1 MKKINCISIK
11 SLALIV
17 LGSFFTAG
25 NAIAEV
31 RLWVSA
37 NTTNG
42 AIGVGGRTG
51 VDSFCD
57 GDGDKPTV
65 ASSVT
70 RAFIS
75 VNGGD
80 QIANMPTNYSIPTAE
95 QIFQLDGTTVIA
107 SNYAALLN
115 TGSVAL
121 LTFVD
126 PLNGTTFTGSDAV
139 GNATANTC
147 NGWTDAT
154 AGQNSNF
161 GIGGDTGT
169 SYLGPGSTTTCNA
182 VVRLYCITYS
192 VAPASVSASPLEW

>member
-1 MKKINCISIK
+1 MKIINNTSIK
-11 SLALIV
+11 SFILIV

-31 RLWVSA
+31 RLWVST

-42 AIGVGGRTG
+42 AVGVGGRTG

-57 GDGDKPTV
+57 GDGNKPAV
-65 ASSVT
+65 ASSAT

-75 VNGGD
+75 VSGGD
-80 QIANMPTNYSIPTAE
+80 QIANMPANYSIPTAE
-95 QIFQLDGTTVIA
+95 QIFRADGTTVIA

-121 LTFVD
+121 QNSVGA
-126 PLNGTTFTGSDAV
+126 GTTFTGSDAV
-139 GNATANTC
+139 GNVTANTC
-147 NGWTDAT
+147 NGWTDGT

-169 SYLGPGSTTTCNA
+169 SYLGPGSTTTCDA
-182 VVRLYCITYS
+182 VVSLYCITYS
-192 VAPASVSASPLEW
+192 VAPVSVSASPLEW